1 MKSFP
6 DSIIRLIDRFS
17 RFPGIGKKTAQ
28 RMAFHILK
36 DSKENAQS
44 LADAVKDVKSNIS
57 SCSICGSITED
68 DPCVIC
74 GDPKRNNSLICVV
87 EVPSDIFAFERTS
100 GFNGVYHVLSG
111 VLSPLDG
118 IGPEDLALDGLFSR
132 VEKGEVVEVILAT
145 SATVD
150 GKITSHYIKERLI
163 NFAVTI
169 TALAHGIPVGGEL
182 DYLDDGTLSAALKSR
197 RGV

>member
-1 MKSFP
+1 MVEEVADLWALERSATYN
-6 DSIIRLIDRFS
+6 
-17 RFPGIGKKTAQ
+17 GK
-28 RMAFHILK
+28 
-36 DSKENAQS
+36 
-44 LADAVKDVKSNIS
+44 
-57 SCSICGSITED
+57 
-68 DPCVIC
+68 
-74 GDPKRNNSLICVV
+74 
-87 EVPSDIFAFERTS
+87 
-100 GFNGVYHVLSG
+100 YHVLGG

-182 DYLDDGTLSAALKSR
+182 DYLDDGTLSAALKAR